1 MDICFNNL
9 MGNQLPRLEV
19 IAHGPG
25 DALLRY
31 VMDTVKITDMKNILN
46 SRNGEIG
53 ISQRKKIKNN
63 ISVPEASIQAGTH
76 CHTRTC
82 CYEHFPQ
89 GKCVSILIT
98 LVI

>member
-53 ISQRKKIKNN
+53 IRQRKKSRILSPFQRPVYRRVHTAIHAHVATS
-63 ISVPEASIQAGTH
+63 ISLRGNVFLS
-76 CHTRTC
+76 
-82 CYEHFPQ
+82 
-89 GKCVSILIT
+89 
-98 LVI
+98 